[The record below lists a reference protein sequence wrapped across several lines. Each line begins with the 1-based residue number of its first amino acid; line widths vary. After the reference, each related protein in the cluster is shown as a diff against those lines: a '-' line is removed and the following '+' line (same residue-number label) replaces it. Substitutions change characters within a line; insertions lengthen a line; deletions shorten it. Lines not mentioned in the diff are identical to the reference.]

1 MKDNKVRDA
10 LNGLFAKVID
20 APEIVESLRKYLVNR
35 DLAIEIDGQRF
46 QITKRKPTDE
56 EKELVVLREQRI
68 NLKRALKEVINAVEC
83 QRGDPDEWCTKATTE
98 ARKVMTEN

>member
-1 MKDNKVRDA
+1 MDNQLGSRWMTLEELDKFYEDAGLNYLSDTVRIHA
-10 LNGLFAKVID
+10 QEVI
-20 APEIVESLRKYLVNR
+20 I
-35 DLAIEIDGQRF
+35 
-46 QITKRKPTDE
+46 PTDE